1 MSNEKIAII
10 HAILTESWKLYCIN
24 RRKEEKFDTQK
35 ARKSWISRKS
45 LRTRINVVLVVER
58 RIHGRVKM

>member
-24 RRKEEKFDTQK
+24 RRKEELNLIHRRHGKVGYQEKVF
-35 ARKSWISRKS
+35 AHVSMLFLL
-45 LRTRINVVLVVER
+45 LRE
-58 RIHGRVKM
+58 GYMEE